1 MRHNLKP
8 ATECLL
14 LCQGPLTHVLAH
26 NRLQHNNL
34 NDDAKK
40 ALRDAAGSDIKIEF

>member
-1 MRHNLKP
+1 MNPIVLSASTSSPTPRHSLMY
-8 ATECLL
+8 
-14 LCQGPLTHVLAH
+14 
-26 NRLQHNNL
+26 NNL